1 MLETLENIVLTW
13 RLIMPNLQLNNLVQQ
28 LRLSGISDSLEGR
41 LRQARDASMPY
52 EELLLM
58 LLQDELDSRDQTSLQ
73 RRVSQAKFE
82 ETKTFEGFDL
92 KRYSLKIRHAIN
104 DLMTGKFIKEKN
116 HVIIMGPV
124 GTGKTHLSQALG
136 MLACQRNRKVKFI
149 RSNELLNEFYRSR
162 ADCTYDTLFKRYTK
176 FDVLILDDFGLKTL
190 SAEQSSD
197 LYDLIAGVHINAS
210 LIITTNRKIET
221 WAEIFF
227 DPVMAN
233 AALDR
238 IVNNSYRVVLEGDS
252 YRKNFI
258 PKFKIEDDKMQQKS

>member
-1 MLETLENIVLTW
+1 
-13 RLIMPNLQLNNLVQQ
+13 MPNSLQLGNLVQQ
-28 LRLSGISDSLEGR
+28 LKLSGISDSLESR
-41 LRQARDASMPY
+41 LRQAKDASMPY
-52 EELLLM
+52 EELLSM
-58 LLQDELDSRDQTSLQ
+58 LFQDELDSRNQTSLQ
-73 RRVSQAKFE
+73 RRISQAKFE
-82 ETKTFEGFDL
+82 EVKTFEGFDL

-104 DLMTGKFIKEKN
+104 DLMTAKFIKERN

-136 MLACQRNRKVKFI
+136 MLACQRNRQVKFI

-162 ADCTYDTLFKRYTK
+162 ADFTYDSLFKRYTK
-176 FDVLILDDFGLKTL
+176 FDVLILDDFGLKIL

-197 LYDLIAGVHINAS
+197 LYDLIAAVHINAS

-238 IVNNSYRVVLEGDS
+238 IVNNAYRVVLEGDS

-258 PKFKIEDDKMQQKS
+258 PKFKMEDDKVQQRS

>member
-1 MLETLENIVLTW
+1 MH
-13 RLIMPNLQLNNLVQQ
+13 NLQLDNLVQQ
-28 LRLSGISDSLEGR
+28 LRLLGISDSLESR
-41 LRQARDASMPY
+41 LRQARDATMSY

-58 LLQDELDSRDQTSLQ
+58 LFQDDLDNRNQSSLQ
-73 RRVSQAKFE
+73 RRVTQAKFE

-104 DLMTGKFIKEKN
+104 DLMTAKFIKEKN

-136 MLACQRNRKVKFI
+136 MLACQRNKKVKFI

-162 ADCTYDTLFKRYTK
+162 ADFTYDAIFKRYTK
-176 FDVLILDDFGLKTL
+176 VDLLILDDFGLKTL

-197 LYDLIAGVHINAS
+197 LYDLIAAVHINAS

-252 YRKNFI
+252 YRKNFT
-258 PKFKIEDDKMQQKS
+258 PKFKMEDDNMIQKS